1 MKALKKICQVLI
13 AVFGLASLVMFCFTF
28 AKFNMTTGEVQASGL
43 QIAFGAQ
50 IGDLEKIARS
60 TDILFCFWMS
70 VLTLVLGV
78 ATFFAKTTK
87 LKYFVAGVSLVPA
100 IYMLVVLL
108 SNPWKFVDSRPFTA
122 VTESIT
128 YGPFVAYA
136 VIALFV
142 TAAAAVAY
150 MFVSDYVEVLA
161 SKGEKKVLIK
171 RVVQFF
177 KDYKSETKKIV
188 WPGLREVVKNTV
200 IVLIMCAIIGAL
212 IWLVD
217 WGLGSLL
224 KLVW

>member
-1 MKALKKICQVLI
+1 MKALKKICQILI
-13 AVFGLASLVMFCFTF
+13 AVFGVAALAMFCFSF
-28 AKFNMTTGEVQASGL
+28 VNLNMTTGAVQASGL

-50 IGDLEKIARS
+50 VGDLEKIARS

-108 SNPWKFVDSRPFTA
+108 SNPWKFVDTRPFTA
-122 VTESIT
+122 ITESIT
-128 YGPFVAYA
+128 YAPFVLYA
-136 VIALFV
+136 VIALFLV
-142 TAAAAVAY
+142 AAASVAY
-150 MFVSDYVEVLA
+150 MFVSDYIEVLA
-161 SKGEKKVLIK
+161 SKGEKKVLVK

-188 WPGLREVVKNTV
+188 WPGLRDVVKNTV